1 MSVINA
7 TIGAGTRRMLQDVLA
22 WNHARGQDITRVQ
35 AMAASGLIPKDSAGN
50 LQLPQDLLDG
60 LWRPF
65 PGSNSTVNVTNIG
78 NGQPA
83 ADGGQGQGGA
93 AAQPAA
99 PQAVSP
105 VASQPATQPPVV
117 QPAPPV
123 VAPVSTAPSA
133 GGALSALGNVPTW
146 LKVAAAASGIGGA
159 GLLGAWLNS
168 KPAQK
173 LPQAAQEMM
182 YELHLGTPQ
191 KPASGDA
198 NGQ

>member
-1 MSVINA
+1 
-7 TIGAGTRRMLQDVLA
+7 
-22 WNHARGQDITRVQ
+22 
-35 AMAASGLIPKDSAGN
+35 MAASGLIPKDASGN

-65 PGSNSTVNVTNIG
+65 PGSNSTVSVTNIG

-83 ADGGQGQGGA
+83 ADANQGAPSAASQTGA
-93 AAQPAA
+93 TQSAAPVPAQQTTQAPVVQSPPAA
-99 PQAVSP
+99 PQSP
-105 VASQPATQPPVV
+105 AS
-117 QPAPPV
+117 
-123 VAPVSTAPSA
+123 
-133 GGALSALGNVPTW
+133 GGVLSALGNAAPW
-146 LKVAAAASGIGGA
+146 LKLLAAASGLGGA

-198 NGQ
+198 NG